1 MNERQHGSQF
11 ALVTL
16 RVGVTDMSL
25 VLYIHR
31 CTSVAVLFA
40 RCHKFEHG
48 ITSHPR
54 CFHMIL
60 IFESPHQDLDIV
72 EFVTVSVWNNHQFI
86 FHRLDIF
93 TLVSADESLSA
104 ECKIQFR
111 RRWNIPLSRLG
122 SLCMEQVCTVR
133 ALEKSPYIAVRN
145 IRGMDI
151 LLLQWLVHILQH
163 QFIVFGSTIVG

>member
-1 MNERQHGSQF
+1 MNERQHSNRF
-11 ALVTL
+11 ALL
-16 RVGVTDMSL
+16 ALCIGVTEMNL
-25 VLYIHR
+25 VLDIHR
-31 CTSVAVLFA
+31 CACVAALFT

-48 ITSHPR
+48 ISIQPR
-54 CFHMIL
+54 HLHMIL
-60 IFESPHQDLDIV
+60 ILESPHQDLDVV
-72 EFVTVSVWNNHQFI
+72 EFVTVSVWNNQQFI

-111 RRWNIPLSRLG
+111 RRWYVPLSRLG
-122 SLCMEQVCTVR
+122 SLCMEQVCTER

-151 LLLQWLVHILQH
+151 LLLQ
-163 QFIVFGSTIVG
+163 